1 MAASVLE
8 GMCKMTRQ
16 YAYFQVTG
24 CGDPDVITKAV
35 GIDPSECHSSTEI
48 NPKTRCSWGI
58 MKWRLDSG
66 ESDDASVQQH
76 VDSILLWLNRRP
88 SAIRE
93 LCDDYDLTLH
103 IACWASDTFGMHLTR
118 DQTRLLGRLGI
129 AIDYDGY
136 VVDHTELESKQ

>member
-1 MAASVLE
+1 
-8 GMCKMTRQ
+8 
-16 YAYFQVTG
+16 
-24 CGDPDVITKAV
+24 
-35 GIDPSECHSSTEI
+35 
-48 NPKTRCSWGI
+48 

-66 ESDDASVQQH
+66 ELEHASVQQH

-88 SAIRE
+88 SAVKE
-93 LCDDYDLTLH
+93 LCDEYDLTLH

-136 VVDHTELESKQ
+136 VDHATSAESEL

>member
-1 MAASVLE
+1 MR
-8 GMCKMTRQ
+8 KMTRQ

-24 CGDPDVITKAV
+24 CGDPDVITKAAGV
-35 GIDPSECHSSTEI
+35 DPSMCHPATEI
-48 NPKTRCSWGI
+48 NPKTKCPWGF

-66 ESDDASVQQH
+66 DPDHASVQQH

-88 SAIRE
+88 NAIKE
-93 LCDDYDLTLH
+93 LCDEYDLTLH
-103 IACWASDTFGMHLTR
+103 IACWASDTFGMHLSR

-136 VVDHTELESKQ
+136 IVGDAAIENKQ